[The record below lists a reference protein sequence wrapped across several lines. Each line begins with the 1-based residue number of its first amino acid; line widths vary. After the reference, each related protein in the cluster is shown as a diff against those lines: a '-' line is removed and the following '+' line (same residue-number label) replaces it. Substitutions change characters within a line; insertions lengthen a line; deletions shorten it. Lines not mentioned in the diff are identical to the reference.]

1 MMERHLLIRK
11 NQTGFTIIELMIAL
25 SVLSVLLIMST
36 VLLIQIGRIYNKG
49 VNLANIQNTNRNV
62 VHDIGSALEFGAQ
75 QPITGSETYLP
86 SGGDAVTVHSFCLDT
101 TRYSYIIGQQEATSP
116 DYHPSTGAPQTY
128 HVLWEDTMKTNDN
141 CFPMDITK
149 ATPTDPPDGVAT
161 KPGSGKELIPLRSRL
176 SVFSVE
182 ENPGGSGI
190 YQLDVIVAYG
200 DNDLLNATGTNCN
213 GDVGQEYCATS
224 KLSTVVTRRLR

>member
-1 MMERHLLIRK
+1 MMQNSLFTRK
-11 NQTGFTIIELMIAL
+11 NQSGFTIVELMIAL
-25 SVLSVLLIMST
+25 SVLSVLLIMSS
-36 VLLIQIGRIYNKG
+36 VLLIQIGRIYSKG

-62 VHDIGSALEFGAQ
+62 VHDIGSALEFGGQ

-86 SGGDAVTVHSFCLDT
+86 AGGDAVTVNSFCLDT
-101 TRYSYIIGQQEATSP
+101 TRYSYVVGQQEAISP

-149 ATPTDPPDGVAT
+149 QVPTDPPDGVAT
-161 KPGSGKELIPLRSRL
+161 QPGSGKELIPLRSRL
-176 SVFSVE
+176 SVFNIG

-190 YQLDVIVAYG
+190 YQLEVTIAYG
-200 DNDLLNATGTNCN
+200 DNDLLNAAGTNCN
-213 GDVGQEYCATS
+213 GGIGQEYCATS
-224 KLSTVVTRRLR
+224 TLSTVVTRRLR